1 MAAVDVM
8 TMPII
13 EPRFIEPNTAKPIEQ
28 QLLLQLLPCQQK
40 ALASLLAAV
49 NANFPLVELRSAPG
63 RGHGITTLLRRLLA
77 EMPKGGSFFGV
88 GDTLGCDHPED
99 ALFQKAIQH
108 LQPGAVVVIDDLDIA
123 TRPEKVRASRNAG
136 ENFQGAGQWAFEDAT
151 QPLRCLKALKDAA
164 EKCGA
169 TVVFSTVEEGHVR
182 YMHIPQIVRLDA
194 AQKED
199 VEAFLSI
206 LVPDID
212 ASNLLQRMPSVP
224 TVAEMKSVVL
234 KSSCHADGAIN
245 IPDLIAAARDRQSID
260 AAVSPEEVE
269 SVDLAGLPGLKD
281 IANKLETHVLYP
293 LLHQEQA
300 QKQGLLPKRGVL
312 LYGPPGT
319 GKTTVGRAL
328 AHRLKGRFFMIREL
342 LLFKDIFEVF
352 EQAKSVAPSV
362 VFFDDIDM
370 LIGGWN
376 GLAGG
381 ARSLDLIR
389 FLLSQMDGL
398 KTTAESQVVV
408 VMAAADAKALPK
420 AILRSGRIELWLK
433 LEKPK
438 PRERKTILS
447 KYISEAQQAVA
458 HDQPELLRSPLDL
471 DEVSTACADFVPS
484 DLRRIVAD
492 ARCASAADGS
502 KRCGCEY
509 LKDAAS
515 DLRRMKEEVE
525 GWTGGM
531 YT

>member
-1 MAAVDVM
+1 
-8 TMPII
+8 
-13 EPRFIEPNTAKPIEQ
+13 
-28 QLLLQLLPCQQK
+28 
-40 ALASLLAAV
+40 
-49 NANFPLVELRSAPG
+49 
-63 RGHGITTLLRRLLA
+63 
-77 EMPKGGSFFGV
+77 
-88 GDTLGCDHPED
+88 
-99 ALFQKAIQH
+99 
-108 LQPGAVVVIDDLDIA
+108 
-123 TRPEKVRASRNAG
+123 
-136 ENFQGAGQWAFEDAT
+136 
-151 QPLRCLKALKDAA
+151 
-164 EKCGA
+164 
-169 TVVFSTVEEGHVR
+169 
-182 YMHIPQIVRLDA
+182 
-194 AQKED
+194 
-199 VEAFLSI
+199 
-206 LVPDID
+206 
-212 ASNLLQRMPSVP
+212 MPSVP

-234 KSSCHADGAIN
+234 KSCSQAIGT
-245 IPDLIAAARDRQSID
+245 ISLPDLIAACRESHSVD
-260 AAVSPEEVE
+260 AAVSPEDVE
-269 SVDLAGLPGLKD
+269 CVDLSDLPAMQD
-281 IANKLETHVLYP
+281 IAQKLETHVLYP
-293 LLHQEQA
+293 LLHQEEA
-300 QKQGLLPKRGVL
+300 KKQGLLPKRGVL

-328 AHRLKGRFFMIREL
+328 AHRLNGRFFMIREL

-381 ARSLDLIR
+381 ARSLDLVR

-438 PRERKTILS
+438 PRERRTILM

-458 HDQPELLRSPLDL
+458 HDQPELLRKPLEL

-502 KRCGCEY
+502 KKHGGEY